1 MSIRIPIITD
11 FSDAGVKSATKS
23 FGDLQSKAK
32 SLGGSLPAIGAAFAA
47 IGGAAVFLTKAVKAA
62 AEDQKSQALL
72 QRQLEKTVG
81 ANDALVSSM
90 ERFVSKAQL
99 ATGIA
104 DTDLRAGLA
113 TLVRATGDATEAQD
127 LLNLSM
133 DIAAA
138 TGKDLDAV
146 NLALAKAAGGNMTAL
161 QKLSVPLDK
170 TAIKTKDL
178 TALTK
183 ALKEQFGGAAAVAAN
198 TFQGKIKILQG
209 QLGEI
214 VETIGAAL
222 LPYLD
227 KFATF
232 LVQKVAPAVE
242 RITSVIGQKGLIAG
256 FQQLIFESG
265 KAGPA
270 IINTVKGVTLAVAN
284 FVNILYKAVQL
295 QKAQVYFLKADFG
308 SAFKAIGE
316 AFSGEA
322 IDIAALTKTF
332 DGLAFGFDHASA
344 SASTLIDVYD
354 KVGNKVKKAVKVI
367 EEVEPELQAAGK
379 AASEMKSKI
388 ADARKELESKFA
400 KALQDST
407 DKLNKAKEAYNSFA
421 SDIASSLT
429 GNTSFA
435 AVYEAGKETGQSFIE
450 GITTQTAQVK
460 SFAQKI
466 QVLLKNGLSEKA
478 LQQVL
483 NAGLDAGSAIADQLI
498 LGGSDAI
505 KQTND
510 LLQSLQDLADSVG
523 KEAADN
529 FYLAGVTQG
538 EALVAGIE
546 SVIANYQ
553 GILKNPNLTLEQLL
567 NLSDQFGTDQAFM
580 DITGATDIAAPS
592 AEGLSAS
599 IGDFMAQRQV
609 GMAQAGY
616 TINVNG
622 GLDSSAAIGQAVVNA
637 IRSFNR
643 TNGPA
648 QIAVSSY

>member
-32 SLGGSLPAIGAAFAA
+32 SLGGSLPAIGIAFAA

-81 ANDALVSSM
+81 ANDALVASM

-113 TLVRATGDATEAQD
+113 TLVRATGDATEAQN

-133 DIAAA
+133 DISAA

-146 NLALAKAAGGNMTAL
+146 NIALAKAAAGNTTAL
-161 QKLSVPLDK
+161 QKLGVPLDK
-170 TAIKTKDL
+170 TALKTKDL

-183 ALKEQFGGAAAVAAN
+183 ALKEQFGGAAATAAN

-214 VETIGAAL
+214 GETIGAAL

-227 KFATF
+227 KFAGF
-232 LVQKVAPAVE
+232 LVNKVAPAIE
-242 RITSVIGQKGLIAG
+242 RITFVIGQKGLIAG

-270 IINTVKGVTLAVAN
+270 IINTVKGATLAVAN
-284 FVNILYKAVQL
+284 FVNVLYKAVQL
-295 QKAQVYFLKADFG
+295 QKAQIYFLKADFG
-308 SAFKAIGE
+308 GAFKAIGE

-322 IDIAALTKTF
+322 IDVAALAKTF

-421 SDIASSLT
+421 SDISSSLT
-429 GNTSFA
+429 GGTSFS
-435 AVYEAGKETGQSFIE
+435 AVYEAGKETGQSFIQ
-450 GITTQTAQVK
+450 GITEQTATVK
-460 SFAQKI
+460 QFAQKI

-478 LQQVL
+478 LRQVL
-483 NAGLDAGSAIADQLI
+483 DAGLDAGSAIADQLI